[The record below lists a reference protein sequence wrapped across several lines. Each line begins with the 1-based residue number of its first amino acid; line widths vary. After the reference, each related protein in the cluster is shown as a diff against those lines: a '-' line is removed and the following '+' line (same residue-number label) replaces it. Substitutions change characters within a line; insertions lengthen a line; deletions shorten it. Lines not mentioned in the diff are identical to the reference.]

1 MNGDSDMEMR
11 QLKYFIEIV
20 NSKSFSKAATTL
32 YTTQPALTKSIKLL
46 EDELGFKLID
56 RSTSYFKLTDKGAL
70 FYQHARDVYN
80 RFQDLYGIAKDSS
93 SFACGTVNIGTMVVA
108 STFFPG
114 SDTAFCS

>member
-1 MNGDSDMEMR
+1 MEMR

-56 RSTSYFKLTDKGAL
+56 RSTSYFKLTDKE
-70 FYQHARDVYN
+70 H
-80 RFQDLYGIAKDSS
+80 
-93 SFACGTVNIGTMVVA
+93 SFISMPGMSTTVFRISTESQKIPPPLPVVR
-108 STFFPG
+108 
-114 SDTAFCS
+114 

>member
-1 MNGDSDMEMR
+1 M
-11 QLKYFIEIV
+11 KYFIEIV

-93 SFACGTVNIGTMVVA
+93 FACGTVNIGTMVVA
-108 STFFPG
+108 STFSG
-114 SDTAFCS
+114 I

>member
-1 MNGDSDMEMR
+1 MGDSDMEIR

-80 RFQDLYGIAKDSS
+80 RFQDLLLLCLWYGKYRYY
-93 SFACGTVNIGTMVVA
+93 GRRQY
-108 STFFPG
+108 FFPG